1 MNWLGIFAWVS
12 LVIFVVLAALRWF
25 AGFEQLGQL
34 PMVFAFI
41 AIAINVY
48 RFRKVGKANG

>member
-12 LVIFVVLAALRWF
+12 LAIFVVLAALRWF